1 MSRSNRKKRFR
12 LLRLAAF
19 AAAGVFGLLLVLWYL
34 VTGYQPAGYQPR
46 TLDKQRKEFA
56 ENYFGQKSQELY
68 NNINIIEPFHIRF
81 EEDALNDVLMLAQ
94 QEHILSKLT
103 NGSADNFQNSQ
114 LHFSAD
120 RLDLMGRVTYKG
132 LDSILTI
139 SFEPGVPQ
147 PGLLQIKLVSLRAGA
162 LTLPHSLIKNYL
174 SQLLTTLTGALEKT
188 QPSAGQV
195 KMKKVDNDNNNPAET
210 PFPPDFLPQL
220 LAAADEL
227 LDHRRTTLDTTFRTE
242 YQQVKLTGI
251 KIGPG
256 WIELALLPEPLDN

>member
-1 MSRSNRKKRFR
+1 MRFR
-12 LLRLAAF
+12 LLRTAASAVAF
-19 AAAGVFGLLLVLWYL
+19 ALALLLILWYL
-34 VTGYQPAGYQPR
+34 VTGYQPAGYHPR
-46 TLDKQRKEFA
+46 TLDKQRKELA

-68 NNINIIEPFHIRF
+68 NNINMIEPFHIRF
-81 EEDALNDVLMLAQ
+81 EEAAVNDVLMLAQ
-94 QEHILSKLT
+94 QEHLLSKLT
-103 NGSADNFQNSQ
+103 NGSADYFQSSQ
-114 LHFSAD
+114 IHLTTGH
-120 RLDLMGRVTYKG
+120 LELMGKVTYKG
-132 LDSILTI
+132 LNTVLTI

-162 LTLPHSLIKNYL
+162 ITLPHSLVKNYL

-195 KMKKVDNDNNNPAET
+195 KMTKDDNDNNNPAET

-220 LAAADEL
+220 LSAADEL
-227 LDHRRTTLDTTFRTE
+227 LDHRQATIDTTFRTE
-242 YQQVKLTGI
+242 YQQVRLTGV